1 MEDLQINSR
10 SVVGCKF
17 LGVNFILKSQGCV
30 NLILPEGKKSEEESK
45 LLQLKKQEGESPRI
59 TVFVTHGVELV
70 HRI

>member
-1 MEDLQINSR
+1 MVCVFFFSRLILEDLQINSR

-45 LLQLKKQEGESPRI
+45 LL
-59 TVFVTHGVELV
+59 
-70 HRI
+70 